1 MPPRTTPIS
10 ALFPAL
16 ALAAVALTACSKPER
31 PEDLAALDLAYGTL
45 HTFLADAARVDEIL
59 LIKSP
64 DDSVEQLIRDIA
76 DSAGA
81 AALALKDKQSLDPP
95 VTLETPEPMPTLE
108 GAAREASRGRITR
121 ELLFSGG
128 DRFRTRLLVSQAES
142 MRRAALL
149 TSELARLDPN
159 PQRTT
164 WLREQSKTFDDLYQR
179 VLELLGASESGD
191 SQPGPT

>member
-1 MPPRTTPIS
+1 
-10 ALFPAL
+10 
-16 ALAAVALTACSKPER
+16 
-31 PEDLAALDLAYGTL
+31 
-45 HTFLADAARVDEIL
+45 
-59 LIKSP
+59 
-64 DDSVEQLIRDIA
+64 
-76 DSAGA
+76 
-81 AALALKDKQSLDPP
+81 
-95 VTLETPEPMPTLE
+95 MPTLE

-179 VLELLGASESGD
+179 VLEQLATRPDASG
-191 SQPGPT
+191 PG